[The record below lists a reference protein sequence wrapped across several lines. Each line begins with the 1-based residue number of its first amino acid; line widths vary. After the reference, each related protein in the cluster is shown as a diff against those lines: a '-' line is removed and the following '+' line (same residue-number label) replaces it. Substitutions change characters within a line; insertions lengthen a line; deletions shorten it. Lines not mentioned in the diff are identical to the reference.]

1 MTENQMTLPQWDDA
15 LCDDLV
21 RIALDIG
28 EGLLENGAEVH
39 RVEVAIETVCKAYG
53 AAHTEVFSI
62 SSLIIAAV
70 RMPNGAY
77 SSQSRRIHGSTNN
90 LSALERFNALSRR
103 LCAEKPSFEEADRL
117 IREAKLEKAYSFP
130 LVLFGSLLAAGG
142 FAVFFGG
149 SWRDGIAAALIGF
162 FITIVDNL
170 HAPHLNRMAKTLIV
184 SFMAGVLSS
193 LSVWIGLGESI
204 DMINI
209 GTIMLLIPGLA
220 LGNALRDLIGGDTL
234 TGTLKVVQSLIVAAM
249 IAIGYTLA
257 ILVTGGI
264 AL

>member
-1 MTENQMTLPQWDDA
+1 MTDKQIALKQGDDDF
-15 LCDDLV
+15 CDDLV

-39 RVEVAIETVCKAYG
+39 RVELAIETVCKAYG
-53 AAHTEVFSI
+53 AAHVEVFSI
-62 SSLIIAAV
+62 SSLIITAV
-70 RMPNGAY
+70 RMPDDAY
-77 SSQSRRIHGSTNN
+77 SSQSRRIHSSSNN
-90 LSALERFNALSRR
+90 LSALEQYNALSRR
-103 LCAEKPSFEEADRL
+103 LAKETPSFEEADKL
-117 IREAKLEKAYSFP
+117 IREVKNNRHYPFP
-130 LVLFGSLLAAGG
+130 LVLFGSLLAAGA

-149 SWRDGIAAALIGF
+149 SWRDGIAAALIGLI
-162 FITIVDNL
+162 ITLIDNIN
-170 HAPHLNRMAKTLIV
+170 APQLNRMAKTLIV
-184 SFMAGVLSS
+184 SFLAGILSY
-193 LSVWIGLGESI
+193 LSVRIGLGEHT

-249 IAIGYTLA
+249 IAIGYTLS
-257 ILVTGGI
+257 ILLTGGV